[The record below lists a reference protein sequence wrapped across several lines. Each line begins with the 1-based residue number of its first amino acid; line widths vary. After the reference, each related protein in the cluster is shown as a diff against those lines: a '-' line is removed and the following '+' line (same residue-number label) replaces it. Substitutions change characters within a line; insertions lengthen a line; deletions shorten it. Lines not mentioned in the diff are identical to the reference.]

1 MMFNIFLIED
11 DKKLES
17 MVKEYL
23 ERYGYK
29 VHTVNKFNEIEEE
42 FKIINPDLVLLDI
55 NLPYYDGFYLC
66 RLFRK
71 SSNVPIVVISAR
83 SDDMEQVMGIELG
96 ADDYIVK
103 PFSYEILIAKI
114 KASLRR
120 EYGEYA
126 NKSQDYLNIKG
137 LILDESTFKMTYK
150 GKEIDLSKNE
160 FKLIKKLIENKDKV
174 VSREEL
180 LETLWDDIAFVD
192 DNTLTVNVT
201 RIKQKLGN
209 IGVENS
215 IKTKR
220 GVGYSFESSYLNG
233 DIDE

>member
-1 MMFNIFLIED
+1 MFKIFLIED

-17 MVKEYL
+17 IVKEYL

-29 VHTVNKFNEIEEE
+29 VYTVNDFKEIEIE
-42 FKIINPDLVLLDI
+42 FQKNKPDLVLLDI

-71 SSNVPIVVISAR
+71 NSSLPIIIISAR
-83 SDDMEQVMGIELG
+83 SDDIEQVMGIELG

-103 PFSYEILIAKI
+103 PFSYEVLIAKI

-126 NKSQDYLNIKG
+126 NKIQDIRVKEL
-137 LILDESTFKMTYK
+137 LLDESSFKMKYR

-174 VSREEL
+174 VRREEL
-180 LETLWDDIAFVD
+180 LEALWDDIAFVD

-201 RIKQKLGN
+201 RIKQKLCD
-209 IGVENS
+209 IGMKDV
-215 IKTKR
+215 IRTKR
-220 GVGYSFESSYLNG
+220 GLGYIFESKYIED